1 VPVRLTASHGSR
13 AHCLCVALPVVAVR
27 TGVIDDGIIEMRP
40 KKIARA
46 YARGWLSIDV
56 VSCLPI
62 PYITQI
68 MAALEDDS
76 DASGQGN
83 TTKLFKILRLL
94 RLAKLL
100 RLGRLKKIIKR
111 HEEEMEG
118 LMGVLKV
125 AGSVLAMSYTCHL
138 VACGW
143 YFVGDDVV
151 PGGGLD
157 TQPGW
162 ISSQMDDVWNATQD
176 RPEVSFS
183 TRYITSYYWAI
194 TTISTVGF
202 GDITGNTDGERL
214 YSIMAEMFGC
224 LMFAVLIGALG
235 SMMVGQK
242 LLEEKV
248 DKQLSELREFMQVKE
263 IPRELRIKIRRFME
277 TLYEQKSGFD
287 ESDVLAQL
295 PPAMAHELLT
305 HMYHKIISQVPMFNN
320 LEEGAITRLCALIK
334 PYTAMNGDLIY
345 KRGEVG
351 REIFI
356 IIGGTVEIQYTAT
369 AEQKRVFTA
378 GEKTKRNE
386 RTFLSHLMVCQD
398 RLGTNVRHTT
408 QNTRM
413 LCWLFHCRVDLRGG
427 LRLRII
433 RRDGRDGGGGD
444 PER

>member
-1 VPVRLTASHGSR
+1 VRRLPIPTLQPRLRRPPIAARRSPPAYVHLTPGA
-13 AHCLCVALPVVAVR
+13 AAAAAAAAVARRSIGINFR
-27 TGVIDDGIIEMRP
+27 TGYLDELHVVELRP
-40 KKIARA
+40 SKIARQ
-46 YARGWLSIDV
+46 YAKGWLPIDI
-56 VSCLPI
+56 VSCLPTS
-62 PYITQI
+62 YITQI
-68 MAALEDDS
+68 ATAMQTPDERALAAQG
-76 DASGQGN
+76 SGPAN
-83 TTKLFKILRLL
+83 TKIFKILRLL

-100 RLGRLKKIIKR
+100 RLGRIKKIIKR

-386 RTFLSHLMVCQD
+386 RTFLSLNF
-398 RLGTNVRHTT
+398 LLN
-408 QNTRM
+408 NT
-413 LCWLFHCRVDLRGG
+413 
-427 LRLRII
+427 
-433 RRDGRDGGGGD
+433 
-444 PER
+444 